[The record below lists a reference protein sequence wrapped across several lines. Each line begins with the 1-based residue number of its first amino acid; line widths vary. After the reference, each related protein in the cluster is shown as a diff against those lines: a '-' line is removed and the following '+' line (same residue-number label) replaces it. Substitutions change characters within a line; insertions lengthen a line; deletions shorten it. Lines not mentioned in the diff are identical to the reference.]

1 MSTAAAESPVLDL
14 LGDMTA
20 ASVERSELDPS
31 GPLLRCLDA

>member
-20 ASVERSELDPS
+20 ASVERSPVCQADVRHLQ
-31 GPLLRCLDA
+31 